1 MSLIL
6 ASGSPR
12 RKELLGLI
20 TPDFTVCVSGAPEIV
35 EPGLSPDQT
44 VMALARLKG
53 REVFAAHPAD
63 TVIAADTVVVSEGK
77 ILGKPADA
85 ADAFA
90 MLRQLSGRT
99 HAVYTGVWIAAGE
112 TEKNFFEKTE
122 VTFYPLSDEEIR
134 AYIATGEP
142 FDKAG
147 AYGIQGKG
155 AVLVQGINGD
165 FFNVVGFPVAAVDRA
180 LRKLK

>member
-12 RKELLGLI
+12 RRELLGLI
-20 TPDFTVCVSGAPEIV
+20 TTDFTVCVSGAEEVVP
-35 EPGLSPDQT
+35 PGLSPEQT

-53 REVFAAHPAD
+53 KDVFLAHPAD
-63 TVIAADTVVVSEGK
+63 TVIAADTVVVSDGV
-77 ILGKPADA
+77 ILGKPRDEK
-85 ADAFA
+85 DAFR
-90 MLRQLSGRT
+90 MLRLLSGKT

-112 TEKNFFEKTE
+112 NETCFCEKTD
-122 VTFYPLSDEEIR
+122 VTFYELTDDEIN
-134 AYIATGEP
+134 AYIATKEP

-155 AVLVQGINGD
+155 AVLVRGIAGD
-165 FFNVVGFPVAAVDRA
+165 FFNVVGFPVAAVYRA
-180 LRKLK
+180 LRE